1 MARLPKANMI
11 LAGFLAHVS
20 LRAIILK
27 FNFTCKQDGILWFL
41 LILISAVVAI
51 VTYMTSREKR
61 TAQGVIAFVASFLL
75 NFGGDHLGDMAVLC
89 TSFKGQE
96 HNGGANI
103 SDLFNEAN
111 DVYIDCSFSIMAV
124 ASIGI
129 CVHCLLKVTPQL
141 TAVPDPE
148 VFLLAVCAQSSVLKI
163 IFLSEG
169 HLDDL
174 CFKSGGIG
182 GWLLMLVVSCILAV
196 ITFIKTNKHFSATLC
211 TLIGTFVLQLFS
223 GATGQFAISCANHRN
238 GYIYDAS
245 NIDAYWYAVLMLN
258 GIVSIVMTVHFLKN
272 HDGPPNRAMMVA
284 QTTAV
289 HATTNQY
296 SGVYPMQQIF
306 PASNLTPAS
315 YTPTASLAPQ
325 ASNP

>member
-1 MARLPKANMI
+1 MI

-20 LRAIILK
+20 LTAIILK
-27 FNFTCKQDGILWFL
+27 FNLKFTCEKNGILWFL
-41 LILISAVVAI
+41 LILISAGVAI

-75 NFGGDHLGDMAVLC
+75 NFGGDHLGHMAVLC
-89 TSFKGQE
+89 TSIE
-96 HNGGANI
+96 GGADIYDLYNVDLDIYFCI
-103 SDLFNEAN
+103 SL
-111 DVYIDCSFSIMAV
+111 VIMAI
-124 ASIGI
+124 ASFGIG
-129 CVHCLLKVTPQL
+129 VHCLMKVTPQATTEL
-141 TAVPDPE
+141 PDPE

-163 IFLSEG
+163 IYLSEG

-196 ITFIKTNKHFSATLC
+196 ITCIKTNKHFLATLC
-211 TLIGTFVLQLFS
+211 TLNDTFVLQLFS
-223 GATGQFAISCANHRN
+223 GVTGRFAIGCASAGNSF
-238 GYIYDAS
+238 IYDA
-245 NIDAYWYAVLMLN
+245 YWLAALMLN
-258 GIVSIVMTVHFLKN
+258 GIVSIAMTVHFLKN
-272 HDGPPNRAMMVA
+272 HDNPPNRAMMDA

-315 YTPTASLAPQ
+315 CTPNASLTPQ

>member
-1 MARLPKANMI
+1 MAKLSKANMI

-20 LRAIILK
+20 LTPIILK
-27 FNFTCKQDGILWFL
+27 FNLKFTCEKNGILWFL
-41 LILISAVVAI
+41 LILISAGVAI

-75 NFGGDHLGDMAVLC
+75 NFGGDHLGLMAVLC
-89 TSFKGQE
+89 TSIE
-96 HNGGANI
+96 GGADIYHDLYNVDLDIYFCI
-103 SDLFNEAN
+103 SL
-111 DVYIDCSFSIMAV
+111 VIMAI
-124 ASIGI
+124 ASFGIG
-129 CVHCLLKVTPQL
+129 VHCLMKVTPQATTEL
-141 TAVPDPE
+141 PDPE

-163 IFLSEG
+163 IYLSEG
-169 HLDDL
+169 HSDDL
-174 CFKSGGIG
+174 CFKYGG
-182 GWLLMLVVSCILAV
+182 GWLLMLVVSCLLAV

-211 TLIGTFVLQLFS
+211 TLSGTFALQLFS
-223 GATGQFAISCANHRN
+223 GVTGRFAISCAS
-238 GYIYDAS
+238 YKDSFIYDA
-245 NIDAYWYAVLMLN
+245 YWLAALMLN

-272 HDGPPNRAMMVA
+272 HDGPPNPAMMVA
-284 QTTAV
+284 QTTEV

-315 YTPTASLAPQ
+315 CTPNASLAPQ